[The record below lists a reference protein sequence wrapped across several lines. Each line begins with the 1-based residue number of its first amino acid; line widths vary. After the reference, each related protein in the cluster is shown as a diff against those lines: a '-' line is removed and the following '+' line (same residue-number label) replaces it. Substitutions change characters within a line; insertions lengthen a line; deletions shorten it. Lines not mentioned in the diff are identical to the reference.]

1 MAELLKIGDPFSV
14 AMLLY
19 PEITQLDL
27 TGPQEVFSKVRG
39 VEVHLYWKNL
49 TPITSASGLQLIPT
63 RTFADESPID
73 LLCVPGGPGQVELMA
88 DDELLEFLRRAAESA
103 RTITS
108 VCTGSLLLGAAGLL
122 SGYRATTHWTS
133 MDNLE
138 PLGAIAVNERVVCDR
153 NCITGAGVTAGIDFA
168 LTVIAQLWGEATAR
182 AVQLGLEYD
191 PQPPFAAGSPRT
203 ALPEELQRLQVQM
216 RPLLERRMEATRKAA
231 ARLTT

>member
-1 MAELLKIGDPFSV
+1 MMAELLKIGDPFSV

-73 LLCVPGGPGQVELMA
+73 LLC
-88 DDELLEFLRRAAESA
+88 
-103 RTITS
+103 
-108 VCTGSLLLGAAGLL
+108 GSLLLGAAGLL